1 MNRDLVIQTALAVDA
16 QLRRIE
22 RLSGQIGDAAEHKAR
37 IPPMIEMARHTL
49 QSMCDRIAQQENGKP
64 SQ

>member
-1 MNRDLVIQTALAVDA
+1 MNRDLVIQISLAVDA

-22 RLSGQIGDAAEHKAR
+22 RLSGQIGDVTEYKTR

-49 QSMCDRIAQQENGKP
+49 QSMCDRIAQQESGKP